1 MHFLRGSVGIPRA
14 EANQEWPA
22 KHRAPPRPLISLGIA
37 KHRGVSD
44 KGARIDSIYRGV
56 WGIAKID
63 TRSVREGIPRAEA
76 NQGWLVADRAPPR
89 PLISVGIVKRLDVRG
104 KGPCID
110 FIYRGLRGGGS
121 IWHFPQLG
129 ENSGC

>member
-14 EANQEWPA
+14 EANREWPV

-37 KHRGVSD
+37 EHRGVFD

-63 TRSVREGIPRAEA
+63 TPASGREYH
-76 NQGWLVADRAPPR
+76 VPR
-89 PLISVGIVKRLDVRG
+89 PT
-104 KGPCID
+104 KG
-110 FIYRGLRGGGS
+110 G
-121 IWHFPQLG
+121 
-129 ENSGC
+129 